1 MPSIRV
7 RPYRT
12 CLRFRKLGPALP
24 AKNSSMLAIG
34 TTCRGRSGRF
44 ASWRISA
51 FGRSVPRGMARPR
64 KSMWT
69 GPRNSRTRKAPT
81 PSIPTCGQAWGR
93 NTNCRKGS
101 RSSGRI
107 RSTKSFWR
115 RPESPLYS
123 CIVCPRIAARKLPI
137 RSSSPIIQ
145 SFSSKP
151 PTGCRWKKPSLL
163 VSWRTPMKQK
173 VKKVVLAYSG
183 GLDTSIII
191 PWLKENYNCEII
203 AMAGNIGQDDELNGL
218 EEKAIRTGATK
229 CYVEDLR
236 HEFVTDYLWPLV
248 RSGAMYESKHLLW
261 TSIARPLLAKRQVEV
276 ALEEGADALAHGCTG
291 KGNDQV
297 RFELT
302 YKAFAP
308 HLKIIA
314 PWREWNIRSRH
325 DAIAYAHERKI
336 PITATAE
343 KIYSRDSNI
352 WHMSHEGGI
361 LEDPSQPPPDDLF
374 MLTLDPRFCP
384 EGESEITIDF
394 EQGIPVGLNGY
405 RISPVQLL
413 EDLNEIAGTNGIGR
427 ADVVENRVVGM
438 KSRGVYETPGGTLI
452 LAAHRELESMT
463 LDRQTLYQKQMLSMT
478 YAQLVYEGQWFTPL
492 REALDAFFAKTQEVV
507 TGSVT
512 MTLYRGTMAVKSR
525 NSPFSLYRQD
535 IASFDTGS
543 YNHHDA
549 EGFINLLGLPAAV
562 RSRLMVNQYE
572 TMARSV

>member
-1 MPSIRV
+1 
-7 RPYRT
+7 
-12 CLRFRKLGPALP
+12 
-24 AKNSSMLAIG
+24 
-34 TTCRGRSGRF
+34 
-44 ASWRISA
+44 
-51 FGRSVPRGMARPR
+51 
-64 KSMWT
+64 
-69 GPRNSRTRKAPT
+69 
-81 PSIPTCGQAWGR
+81 
-93 NTNCRKGS
+93 
-101 RSSGRI
+101 
-107 RSTKSFWR
+107 
-115 RPESPLYS
+115 
-123 CIVCPRIAARKLPI
+123 
-137 RSSSPIIQ
+137 
-145 SFSSKP
+145 
-151 PTGCRWKKPSLL
+151 
-163 VSWRTPMKQK
+163 MKQK

-218 EEKAIRTGATK
+218 EEKALRTGASK

-248 RSGAMYESKHLLW
+248 RSGAMYEGKYLLG

-413 EDLNEIAGTNGIGR
+413 EDLNEIAGANGIGR

-452 LAAHRELESMT
+452 LAAHRELEAMT

-478 YAQLVYEGQWFTPL
+478 YAQLVYEGHWFTPL
-492 REALDAFFAKTQEVV
+492 REAIDAFFAKTQEVV

-525 NSPFSLYRQD
+525 KSPYSLYRQD
-535 IASFDTGS
+535 IASFDTGG
-543 YNHHDA
+543 YDHHDA

-562 RSRLMVNQYE
+562 RSRLMANHYE
-572 TMARSV
+572 TLARTV